1 MVGGSAAAADVVDVG
16 GISFTGSSDVHQRDV
31 AYDESS
37 HPDVAVTSS
46 ENLANGAGRHSTE
59 DTVLLL
65 SAILTQLRYITA
77 DMQRHCTSTQV
88 KDEWKLVAK
97 VIDRLLMLVF
107 IVVITALTV
116 GILCLYPTLST
127 SDVRAAFS

>member
-1 MVGGSAAAADVVDVG
+1 VVDGGSSTAADVVDV
-16 GISFTGSSDVHQRDV
+16 
-31 AYDESS
+31 DEVTS
-37 HPDVAVTSS
+37 HPDVAMTSS
-46 ENLANGAGRHSTE
+46 ENLADGTGRRPSTE

-77 DMQRHCTSTQV
+77 DIQRHRKSTQV
-88 KDEWKLVAK
+88 TDEWKLVAK

-116 GILCLYPTLST
+116 GILCLYPTLSN